1 MKRSIDTNASLEEL
15 VEQFRIAAAEVQSAY
30 HQLEQELLSGD
41 EDNWEPPPD
50 SEGLEL
56 PNLAPLYLMGTLVGG
71 LSQASLVINQHLQVV
86 SGNSE
91 ARKHFGL
98 GEGTDLIPILAPLS
112 LEVLQQLIDEVASK
126 SDLDIRLKN
135 GSSAGIYDVIY
146 LDNPIEKGRLL
157 LLVAQDLELDHLHA
171 VEDQILK
178 NLTRTLIHEIRT
190 PLTSMQGYAE
200 LLLQVQGTDA
210 KASNKLQMIQMG
222 IERLNVLAGALGTV
236 IHEPM
241 EPHWIK
247 VGLKGYLEH
256 FVERYYERKNLSGGV
271 IGLDGLEED
280 LEIVTDPELLRIS
293 LEELVNNAV
302 ESLDKLQDRGV
313 MLRVERAGAE
323 VSIQVS
329 DRGPGTGEDDGSE
342 WWVPFYT
349 TKSGHLGLGLV
360 QVRRIMDVLG
370 GRVSLR
376 VARNHGV
383 EVTLTL
389 PI

>member
-1 MKRSIDTNASLEEL
+1 MDPDASLEEL
-15 VEQFRIAAAEVQSAY
+15 MEQFRIAAAEVQSAY
-30 HQLEQELLSGD
+30 HQLEQELLSGG
-41 EDNWEPPPD
+41 EDTWEPPPA
-50 SEGLEL
+50 SEGLAL
-56 PNLAPLYLMGTLVGG
+56 PNLAPLYLLGTLVGG
-71 LSQASLVINQHLQVV
+71 FSQASLVINQHLQVV
-86 SGNSE
+86 SANSE

-98 GEGTDLIPILAPLS
+98 GEGTDLTPMLAPLS
-112 LEVLQQLIDEVASK
+112 LEVLQQLIDEVTSK

-178 NLTRTLIHEIRT
+178 NLTGTLIHEIRT

-256 FVERYYERKNLSGGV
+256 FVERYYERKNLSDGV

-280 LEIVTDPELLRIS
+280 LEIVTDPELLRMS

-302 ESLDKLQDRGV
+302 ESLDKPQDRGV

-376 VARNHGV
+376 AARDHGV
-383 EVTLTL
+383 EVTLAL